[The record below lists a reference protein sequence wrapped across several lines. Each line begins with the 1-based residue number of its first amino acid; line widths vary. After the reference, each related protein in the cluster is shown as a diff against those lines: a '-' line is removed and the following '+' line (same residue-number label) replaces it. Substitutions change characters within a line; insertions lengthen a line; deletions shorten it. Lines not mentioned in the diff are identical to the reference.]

1 MKAEIETHIADVD
14 AFYRP
19 IIRDAHL
26 RLSGGSQLLSS
37 FEQSVDAY
45 RKIGRRQVSG
55 IIERVNELT
64 VAHKLLTDPRL
75 ASAQIA
81 YEPQIVPGPKFDFV
95 VSAPGKPTLYIEVKT
110 VSPQPTNDATSWQ
123 KATYRRRLITP
134 GTVFIVDEKA
144 FGAEIF
150 GNDFAARSSIM
161 KYALQTE
168 TKLAAHLEF
177 EPGRGALVICGNGV
191 SWEPDLLED
200 FADYYR
206 HGRHRADDPF
216 TAMEQAVEAN
226 SPKLRRSLEGFGLMI
241 RAQNALVPTTWTYPV
256 TGPLKFQKN

>member
-37 FEQSVDAY
+37 FEHSVAAY
-45 RKIGRRQVSG
+45 RKTGRRQASG
-55 IIERVNELT
+55 IIERVNELA

-110 VSPQPTNDATSWQ
+110 VSPQSTNDATSWQ
-123 KATYRRRLITP
+123 KATYRRRMVTP
-134 GTVFIVDEKA
+134 PMPHRNANVQAA
-144 FGAEIF
+144 FERYTA
-150 GNDFAARSSIM
+150 
-161 KYALQTE
+161 QTQR
-168 TKLAAHLEF
+168 KLLAHTAC
-177 EPGRGALVICGNGV
+177 EPSYGALIICGNGISWTPSALIAFAHTYDGPLEFGILIRPQDAV
-191 SWEPDLLED
+191 SPS
-200 FADYYR
+200 A
-206 HGRHRADDPF
+206 
-216 TAMEQAVEAN
+216 
-226 SPKLRRSLEGFGLMI
+226 
-241 RAQNALVPTTWTYPV
+241 WTYPI
-256 TGPLKFQKN
+256 QRI